1 MMDSS
6 AAVSA
11 TGFEEHGMQSAIKR
25 ACGLIAPIW
34 PLDQWIAVNPFW
46 GLRDQ
51 SVKRA
56 EQLLE
61 ERAGFSF
68 LMPADFYREA
78 WEGGRI
84 SDSDLQASLNESGST
99 GGLQPM
105 FDLLKRGEQAGGSL
119 CLSILDVFPANAE
132 GVKSADTV
140 CDEIGRLCGAF
151 FDARQSRWS
160 PAVNRARQGGFFE
173 FWLEAAQQDLSLDYR
188 TGIAGARERLK
199 AFPGARLQALER
211 AVVMIGLD
219 AEELEVLCH
228 NLLMRVV
235 GWASWSS
242 GVDWRAG
249 LAGEDSE
256 AKESLLSALL
266 VWEAVA
272 LECASDEQIAA
283 REEAWEEIR
292 QSMHVSGRESST
304 GLDAA
309 NDPEEKLLWIWQRAY
324 EIGYQRKLMHIMG
337 ESSGNATDAEMA
349 EAGPDVQAV
358 FCIDVRSEVMRRH
371 LENDKPRMQTLG
383 FAGFFGLPI
392 SHQSHGP
399 FSEVQRLPGLLAPAY
414 RLIDTEGSLK
424 GDNAL
429 NRELD
434 QREITR
440 ESVRNAKYSSLST
453 FTLVETTGLAWAWK
467 LFKDSLHQKTARK
480 SEKPG
485 SMKSALTGT
494 LVHHLGGDPLAR
506 HEKVKLVAGFLQGM
520 SLTGDFAP
528 LLVFVGHGTQTD
540 NNPNHAGLACGA
552 CGGQSG
558 GVNARLAAA
567 LFNDPQVREGLAE
580 EGIHIPDE
588 TLAVAAEHCT
598 VTDEVTLFDQEPVP
612 DSHKALLSELQ
623 GSFLNAGREARKERA
638 TPLKLNGLDEK
649 ELLAAMHQRAVDW
662 SEVRPEWGLANNAAI
677 IFAKRDLTR
686 GKNLSGRT
694 FLHDYDPELDTKG
707 QVLEALMS
715 APMMVANWINLQ
727 YFASVTA
734 PEVYGAGNKLLHS
747 VVGGNLGVIEGNGTD
762 LRIGLPLQSVHDG
775 LYWRHEPLRLTVLID
790 APRERIQV
798 IVERQPDVARLVNN
812 QWLWLHRIL
821 PGGGQER
828 FDKGMWHCCSG

>member
-11 TGFEEHGMQSAIKR
+11 TVLDENSMQSAVKR

-51 SVKRA
+51 SIKRA

-61 ERAGFSF
+61 QRAGFSF
-68 LMPADFYREA
+68 LMPVAFYREA

-84 SDSDLQASLNESGST
+84 SDSDLQASLDESGNT
-99 GGLQPM
+99 VGFQPM
-105 FDLLKRGEQAGGSL
+105 FDLLKRGEQAGDPL
-119 CLSILDVFPANAE
+119 RLSILDVFPENAE
-132 GVKSADTV
+132 GVKTADAV

-151 FDARQSRWS
+151 FDARQGRWS
-160 PAVNRARQGGFFE
+160 SAVNRNRQGGFFE
-173 FWLEAAQQDLSLDYR
+173 FWLEAAQQDLSLDYK
-188 TGIAGARERLK
+188 TGISGARARLK
-199 AFPGARLQALER
+199 AFPGSRLQAVESAG
-211 AVVMIGLD
+211 AVIGLGAD
-219 AEELEVLCH
+219 ELEVLCH

-256 AKESLLSALL
+256 ARESLLSALL
-266 VWEAVA
+266 VWEAIA
-272 LECASDEQIAA
+272 LECATDKQIDA
-283 REEAWEEIR
+283 RSEAWEDIR
-292 QSMHVSGRESST
+292 QNMHASGCNSAA
-304 GLDAA
+304 GLNAA

-324 EIGYQRKLMHIMG
+324 EIGYQRKLMQIMG
-337 ESSGNATDAEMA
+337 DRSESAADEKMA
-349 EAGPDVQAV
+349 EAEPDVQAV
-358 FCIDVRSEVMRRH
+358 FCIDVRSEVIRRH
-371 LENDKPRMQTLG
+371 LENDNPRLQTLG

-399 FSEVQRLPGLLAPAY
+399 FSEVPRLPGLLAPAY
-414 RLIDTEGSLK
+414 RLIDTEGSFES
-424 GDNAL
+424 DNKL

-467 LFKDSLHQKTARK
+467 LLKDSLHQKTRK
-480 SEKPG
+480 PEKPG
-485 SMKSALTGT
+485 AKIDGS

-520 SLTGDFAP
+520 SLTGNFAP

-540 NNPNHAGLACGA
+540 NNPNHAGMACGA

-558 GVNARLAAA
+558 GVNARLAAS
-567 LFNDPQVREGLAE
+567 LFNELQVREGLAE
-580 EGIHIPDE
+580 EGIHIPDG
-588 TLAVAAEHCT
+588 TFAMAAEHCT
-598 VTDEVTLFDQEPVP
+598 VTDEVTLFDQESVP
-612 DSHKALLSELQ
+612 ASHQTLLSELQ
-623 GSFLNAGREARKERA
+623 ASFSIAGREARRERA
-638 TPLKLNGLDEK
+638 TPLKLNGLADK

-727 YFASVTA
+727 YFASVTV

-775 LYWRHEPLRLTVLID
+775 IYWRHEPLRLTVLID
-790 APRERIQV
+790 APRERIEA
-798 IVERQPDVARLVNN
+798 IVERQPDIARLVNN

-828 FDKGMWHCCSG
+828 FDKGVWHCCSG